1 MLDMVDIAV
10 AILDML
16 GILDRSYI
24 MDIEGIINMMNLVLI
39 MYSTWWALCT

>member
-16 GILDRSYI
+16 GILDRSDI

-39 MYSTWWALCT
+39 MYSKWWALCT